1 MYFDKL
7 SAIFLEKKLNIT
19 NIKSTYGYIG
29 FLPFAFF
36 SLLPWII
43 GGEVSKTFIIFQ
55 LAYGS
60 IIITFLGGFAW
71 GWRDNQKNQKLNLS
85 IGIGFSLLGCLI
97 LLLTFLNLILISLIT
112 ALIGFYC
119 FYIFEKSTED
129 FEEKDIDYKK
139 FRRMLTLL
147 VCISFLISISYW
159 INPYSNPYL

>member
-1 MYFDKL
+1 M
-7 SAIFLEKKLNIT
+7 NIT

-112 ALIGFYC
+112 ALISFYC

-129 FEEKDIDYKK
+129 FEKKDIDYKK

>member
-1 MYFDKL
+1 MQYF
-7 SAIFLEKKLNIT
+7 ERNKLNIT

-29 FLPFAFF
+29 FLPFAVF

-43 GGEVSKTFIIFQ
+43 GGEIGKSFIIFQ
-55 LAYGS
+55 LGYGS

-97 LLLTFLNLILISLIT
+97 LFFTYLNLILLSLIT
-112 ALIGFYC
+112 SIISFYL

-129 FEEKDIDYKK
+129 FQKKDIDYQK
-139 FRRMLTLL
+139 FHKILTLL
-147 VCISFLISISYW
+147 VCISFLISAGYW

>member
-1 MYFDKL
+1 MQYFVRN
-7 SAIFLEKKLNIT
+7 KLNIT

-29 FLPFAFF
+29 FLPFAVF

-43 GGEVSKTFIIFQ
+43 GGEIGKSFIIFQ
-55 LAYGS
+55 LGYGS

-97 LLLTFLNLILISLIT
+97 LFFTYLNLILLSLIT
-112 ALIGFYC
+112 SIISFYL

-129 FEEKDIDYKK
+129 FQKKDIDYQK
-139 FRRMLTLL
+139 FRKILTLL
-147 VCISFLISISYW
+147 VCISFLISAGYW

>member
-1 MYFDKL
+1 
-7 SAIFLEKKLNIT
+7 LNIT

-29 FLPFAFF
+29 FLPFATF

-43 GGEVSKTFIIFQ
+43 GGEISKTFIVFQ

-85 IGIGFSLLGCLI
+85 IGIGFSLLGCSI
-97 LLLTFLNLILISLIT
+97 LLLTYYKMILVSLSLSIIS
-112 ALIGFYC
+112 FYC

-129 FEEKDIDYKK
+129 FEKK
-139 FRRMLTLL
+139 RH
-147 VCISFLISISYW
+147 
-159 INPYSNPYL
+159 

>member
-1 MYFDKL
+1 M
-7 SAIFLEKKLNIT
+7 NIT

-71 GWRDNQKNQKLNLS
+71 GWRDNQKNQKLNLF

-112 ALIGFYC
+112 ALISFYC

-129 FEEKDIDYKK
+129 FEKKDIDYKK